1 MQLQRIVARL
11 VLSTINS
18 ENFKNVV
25 EGKEDTLQI
34 EVPESLCKELTELF
48 NGTEKR
54 KTELQ

>member
-25 EGKEDTLQI
+25 EGKESDLRI
-34 EVPESLCKELTELF
+34 EVPDSLCEELTELF
-48 NGTEKR
+48 DGTEKH
-54 KTELQ
+54 TAEL

>member
-25 EGKEDTLQI
+25 EGKEKNLQI
-34 EVPESLCKELTELF
+34 EVPESLCEELTEMF
-48 NGTEKR
+48 DGTEKR
-54 KTELQ
+54 TTEL